1 MPRQIIDVE
10 SGRPGY
16 VRRRAIRWAI
26 VVLVLLVLA
35 IAALVIVRYHEA
47 HTVRSL
53 QETHRVSAEPRWL
66 SHPRRFHAA

>member
-16 VRRRAIRWAI
+16 IRRQAIRWAI
-26 VVLVLLVLA
+26 VVLVLLLLA
-35 IAALVIVRYHEA
+35 VGALVFIRYHEA
-47 HTVRSL
+47 HSVRRL

>member
-16 VRRRAIRWAI
+16 VRRRAIRWAT

-35 IAALVIVRYHEA
+35 IGALVIVRYHEA

-66 SHPRRFHAA
+66 SHPRRIHAA